1 MRSYSLPTALTP
13 RSANRN
19 GEEEIMNSKLGA
31 RRLGLATGAAAM
43 LAVGLATAGPAA
55 AATSASVSNDT
66 LTVNGGSGDDQIAL
80 RLAAGAA
87 GTLQVDFG
95 DDGSADDSFDR
106 GTFSRIE
113 VFTGSGND
121 QFRVDQANGAFT
133 DEALTVDGGN
143 GDDTLNG
150 GDGVELFIGGNG
162 EDAVDGNRGNDTAL
176 LGNGQDSFRWD
187 PGDGSDV
194 VEGQNGT
201 DTLDF
206 NGAGVDEI
214 MSLSPNGERSLFLRN
229 VANIRMDM
237 NGVERLDLTALG
249 GADTVTINDMSG
261 TDFRRADVDLSGPT
275 GAADGAADIVTVKG
289 TEQADNIHVKDAGAR
304 VTVHGL
310 RTETVVAGGE
320 PIDRLQVDALGG
332 DDKVNVDP
340 AVSALIDVG
349 VELGSGQN

>member
-1 MRSYSLPTALTP
+1 M
-13 RSANRN
+13 NR
-19 GEEEIMNSKLGA
+19 KLGA
-31 RRLGLATGAAAM
+31 RGLGLAAGAAAM
-43 LAVGLATAGPAA
+43 LAAGLATASPAA

-66 LTVNGGSGDDQIAL
+66 LTVNGDSGNDRIAL
-80 RLAAGAA
+80 RLAAGAT
-87 GTLQVDFG
+87 GILQVDFG
-95 DDGSADDSFDR
+95 DDGSAEDSFDR

-121 QFRVDQANGAFT
+121 QFRVDQTNGAFT
-133 DEALTVDGGN
+133 DEDLTVDGGN
-143 GDDTLNG
+143 GNDTLNG

-162 EDAVDGNRGNDTAL
+162 EDTVDGNRGNDTAL

-194 VEGQNGT
+194 VEGDNGA

-206 NGAGVDEI
+206 NGAAADEI
-214 MSLSPNGERSLFLRN
+214 MSLSSNGERSLFLRN

-237 NGVERLDLTALG
+237 NGVERLDLDALG

-261 TDFRRADVDLSGPT
+261 TDFIRADVDLSGPT
-275 GAADGAADIVTVKG
+275 GVADGVADVVTVKG
-289 TEQADNIHVKDAGAR
+289 TEQADNIHVKDAGGL

-310 RTETVVAGGE
+310 RTETVVAGSE

-332 DDKVNVDP
+332 DDKVTVDP
-340 AVSALIDVG
+340 AVPALIGVG
-349 VELGSGQN
+349 VDLGSGQN